1 MNKVMIRNLIY
12 ATLFVLLVGCGTSYK
27 PLHDSFGQSGT
38 YDETKAKNYTND
50 LIICKKIAKDNTN
63 KTIEAG
69 KVGYNWLIRPQ
80 LLWLVDKAEYKERNI
95 IKNCLVNR
103 GHSILND

>member
-1 MNKVMIRNLIY
+1 MKLHLP
-12 ATLFVLLVGCGTSYK
+12 LFFLALTSYGVHAAD
-27 PLHDSFGQSGT
+27 PQVILPPPAQV
-38 YDETKAKNYTND
+38 
-50 LIICKKIAKDNTN
+50 N

-80 LLWLVDKAEYKERNI
+80 LLWLVDKAEYKERKL
-95 IKNCLVNR
+95 IKNCLVGR